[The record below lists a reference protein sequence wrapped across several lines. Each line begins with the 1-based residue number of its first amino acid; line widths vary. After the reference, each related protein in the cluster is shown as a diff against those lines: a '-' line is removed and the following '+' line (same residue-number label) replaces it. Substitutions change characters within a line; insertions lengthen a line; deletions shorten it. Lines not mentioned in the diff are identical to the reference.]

1 MAIINVMELFVEQQ
15 LETIIPTAD
24 FCTCE
29 KCLDDIRAI
38 ALNKLPH
45 KYVTT
50 DKGRLFSK
58 LDSVQEPQNGL
69 DIKVAIFKGIDFIK
83 EHPHHDSNP
92 EQDEG
97 SNQEQ
102 DKGSNQEQDEDKE

>member
-83 EHPHHDSNP
+83 EHPRHDSN
-92 EQDEG
+92 
-97 SNQEQ
+97 Q
-102 DKGSNQEQDEDKE
+102 DKGSNQEQKEDKK